1 MPRSSVI
8 KRKTTETDITL
19 SMNLDGKGT
28 GNIKTGIP
36 FFDHM
41 LTLFSKHGL
50 FDLKIKAKGD
60 IDVDFHHTVEDV
72 GICLG
77 EAIKKAL
84 GDKKG
89 IKRYG
94 TSNVPMMDAL
104 ATVILDI
111 SGRPYLKFDVPA
123 KFTSNL
129 YSFIATK
136 KQKGTTA
143 GFGIGYTKEFLTA
156 LSNTAGIDMHVR
168 LHYGEDLHHSIEAIF
183 KALGRALR
191 VAVEKD
197 KRVKGVLSTKGK
209 L

>member
-1 MPRSSVI
+1 MPRSAVI

-19 SMNLDGKGT
+19 SMNLDGNGE

-41 LTLFSKHGL
+41 LTLFSRHGL

-60 IDVDFHHTVEDV
+60 IEVDFHHTVEDV

-84 GDKKG
+84 KDKKG

-94 TSNVPMMDAL
+94 TSDVPMMDAL

-111 SGRPYLKFDVPA
+111 SGRPYLKFALP
-123 KFTSNL
+123 KNSR
-129 YSFIATK
+129 I
-136 KQKGTTA
+136 
-143 GFGIGYTKEFLTA
+143 GISLVHPKILEGPFDMGLAKEFLTA
-156 LSNTAGIDMHVR
+156 LSNTAGIDLHVK
-168 LHYGEDLHHSIEAIF
+168 LHYGDDLHHSIEAIF